1 METVRELLDIA
12 GADFSHVVRSYAYF
26 KKPEFAEVFQKWKE
40 SSAFVDFPISA
51 NVCDV
56 CRDDW
61 LFEFECVA
69 VVPVRKGRFSLF

>member
-26 KKPEFAEVFQKWKE
+26 KNPGFAADFEDWK
-40 SSAFVDFPISA
+40 STGACDFPVASNI
-51 NVCDV
+51 CDV

-69 VVPVRKGRFSLF
+69 LVPMKKGVFVRF